1 MRHKKALSVL
11 LLGTALSI
19 SATSVFA
26 SDYSTPTTVSSES
39 ITSNDNIKLFKENLV
54 ISDKGISQSGG
65 TYERSWNQPAGWSYY
80 RFNVNNTTSTK
91 VTITISEH
99 GRSNSYSLAANS
111 QDTWVRAGVPAGD
124 HTITVSTS
132 DGRRFTGDVAVR
144 ISDVPF

>member
-11 LLGTALSI
+11 LLGAALSI
-19 SATSVFA
+19 TATSVFA

-39 ITSNDNIKLFKENLV
+39 ITFKENLV